1 MPRQSPRDSLRPGAD
16 LELPQRGP
24 GGPFLFTT
32 GNGGPLFAY
41 PFHSLQAGGPKGGG
55 WPTPQAP
62 EAPLSLRPEPP
73 ANKASSAS
81 THPQK
86 LLCST
91 RSLSELNSRVEQEAS
106 GDSTF
111 AAGAPRHPQI
121 QRKEAE
127 MACRL
132 KVRPTF
138 FQAWRKK
145 SWRKDGTTLPLFLS
159 SYPRLVVDYFL
170 IWRFHFQSQAYLLLC
185 NGKRK
190 KSPPFLLESH

>member
-24 GGPFLFTT
+24 GGPFLFAT

-41 PFHSLQAGGPKGGG
+41 PFHGLQAGGPKGGG
-55 WPTPQAP
+55 WPSPQAP

-111 AAGAPRHPQI
+111 AAGAPPSPPDPKKRSRNGLQAESQANILPGLE
-121 QRKEAE
+121 KEILEKGRDDA
-127 MACRL
+127 
-132 KVRPTF
+132 PSF
-138 FQAWRKK
+138 
-145 SWRKDGTTLPLFLS
+145 SLFLS
-159 SYPRLVVDYFL
+159 
-170 IWRFHFQSQAYLLLC
+170 
-185 NGKRK
+185 
-190 KSPPFLLESH
+190 